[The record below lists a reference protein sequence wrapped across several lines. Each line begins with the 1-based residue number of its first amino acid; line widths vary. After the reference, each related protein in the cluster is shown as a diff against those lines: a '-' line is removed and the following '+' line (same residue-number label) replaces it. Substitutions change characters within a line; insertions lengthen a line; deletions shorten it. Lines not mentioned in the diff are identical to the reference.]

1 MTAFV
6 SARVA
11 GGIVLVLSLFVA
23 GCGGGPKPAGTVAGT
38 VKYKG
43 APVTVGDVNFLSK
56 TGAAAIAKIDA
67 TGQYKIDGALDAGEY
82 KVYASPPEVE
92 QAAPGTKAAAP
103 RKFDLPVKFR
113 DPNSSGVTVTVKSGS
128 NDIAI
133 EFKD

>member
-6 SARVA
+6 SARAA

-23 GCGGGPKPAGTVAGT
+23 GCGGGKSAGTVAGT

-43 APVTVGDVNFLSK
+43 TPVTVGDVNFLSK

-67 TGQYKIDGALDAGEY
+67 TGQYKIDGALEAGEY

-92 QAAPGTKAAAP
+92 QAAPGMKATAP